1 AIAPHVFLLG
11 GGPHPTAAP
20 EHALR
25 IGFDAVC
32 IGEAEISFPT
42 LVGKLQ
48 VGGNWRDTPGIGFLS
63 AEGNFQQ
70 TPFPPLADLN
80 DYSPFPI
87 RLNRFGH
94 IEITR
99 GCPFA
104 CAFCQVSRMHGFKPR
119 HRSIEA
125 VCKAVAAMRRAGR
138 IDYRFITPN
147 AFGYGSPDGRTLCV
161 DAVRDFLREVRTA
174 AGSGGRI
181 YFGSFPSEARP
192 EHVQDETV
200 ALVKQY
206 ANNKNILMG
215 AQSGSNRL
223 LAACHRG
230 HTIEEVYR
238 ATSCIVKAGLLANV
252 DFIFGLPG
260 ETDEDREATIGAIHH
275 LTKLGARIHT
285 HTFMPVPQTPFASA
299 PPGQIHP
306 QILELL
312 HQTLLPSGQAYGN
325 WKEQEIMG
333 REEF

>member
-1 AIAPHVFLLG
+1 
-11 GGPHPTAAP
+11 
-20 EHALR
+20 
-25 IGFDAVC
+25 
-32 IGEAEISFPT
+32 
-42 LVGKLQ
+42 LV
-48 VGGNWRDTPGIGFLS
+48 
-63 AEGNFQQ
+63 
-70 TPFPPLADLN
+70 DLN
-80 DYSPFPI
+80 DYPPFPI

-119 HRSIEA
+119 HRSIDSI
-125 VCKAVAAMRRAGR
+125 CNAVAAMRRNGR

-147 AFGYGSPDGRTLCV
+147 AFGYGSPDGRELRV
-161 DAVRDFLREVRTA
+161 ESVREFLREVRSA
-174 AGSGGRI
+174 AGAGGRV

-200 ALVKQY
+200 ALVKEY

-215 AQSGSNRL
+215 AQSGSNRM

-238 ATSCIVKAGLLANV
+238 ATSCIVKGGLQANV

-260 ETDEDREATIGAIHH
+260 ETDDDRKETISAIHH
-275 LTKLGARIHT
+275 LTKMGARIHT
-285 HTFMPVPQTPFASA
+285 HTFMPVPQTPFAHDA
-299 PPGQIHP
+299 PGKIHP

-312 HQTLLPSGQAYGN
+312 HQTLLPSGRAYGN
-325 WKEQEIMG
+325 WEEQEKLAHEMHLHVSSLALL
-333 REEF
+333 RDPTSAKQF